1 MEGLRQG
8 SGSDGSVG
16 TPREAL
22 EALVMEL
29 SSYSGLGAGGIVGD
43 HVAAEE
49 LEKTGV

>member
-1 MEGLRQG
+1 ME
-8 SGSDGSVG
+8 
-16 TPREAL
+16 P
-22 EALVMEL
+22 